1 MRGRESER
9 VSEMGIE
16 GRCVYVD
23 TGRINLHFSPVV
35 PSAVEK
41 NMAASKS
48 STRNTNVWVK
58 KKVTF
63 FWLFKAASWGSD
75 SVTDFAEVTRLMGSH
90 FRATDTGTLR

>member
-63 FWLFKAASWGSD
+63 FGFSKLPAG
-75 SVTDFAEVTRLMGSH
+75 VRTV
-90 FRATDTGTLR
+90 

>member
-9 VSEMGIE
+9 GSEMGIE

-23 TGRINLHFSPVV
+23 TGRINLHFPPVI

-48 STRNTNVWVK
+48 STRNTNVRVK
-58 KKVTF
+58 KESDIF
-63 FWLFKAASWGSD
+63 CLFKAASWVSD
-75 SVTDFAEVTRLMGSH
+75 SVTDFAELTRLMSSH
-90 FRATDTGTLR
+90 